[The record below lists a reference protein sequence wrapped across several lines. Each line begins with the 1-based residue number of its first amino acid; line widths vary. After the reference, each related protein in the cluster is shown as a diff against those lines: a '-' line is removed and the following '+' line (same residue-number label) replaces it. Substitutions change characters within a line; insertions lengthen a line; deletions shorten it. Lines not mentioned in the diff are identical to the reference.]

1 MFGCQSLW
9 FTHYNQCF
17 CVCRLSPKLQGIFQ
31 IGAESGTKLC
41 ILVVSWTLLNKCS
54 MSERIWAIQ
63 KTEPNRPSRMLTET
77 HHGGP
82 RVDAL
87 LGVASFLVE
96 AYIEGPHRSFNR
108 EHGRAFSSR
117 IPWISSSMNS
127 PPTWSFTHVSVQH
140 RIWVGGM
147 VGTELG
153 MSWGL
158 RHIDTTKCHD

>member
-117 IPWISSSMNS
+117 IPWISSSMN
-127 PPTWSFTHVSVQH
+127 FTTNMELYTRFCATQDLGGRDGRH
-140 RIWVGGM
+140 RIRNVM
-147 VGTELG
+147 
-153 MSWGL
+153 GL
-158 RHIDTTKCHD
+158 ETH